1 MKPPATQAEGL
12 LVLPVGATVVPD
24 WRRLAARKPGRPAP
38 VGNPR
43 RAVVAKRDK
52 DLFETLRARG
62 VRKRAADGVAKSFN
76 GSAKQKAARR
86 AVSDLS
92 TVVAEIQ
99 DRIQGGPE
107 KRRAAA
113 KKAARTRKRKAQ
125 RRSDAAKRAA
135 RTRA

>member
-1 MKPPATQAEGL
+1 M
-12 LVLPVGATVVPD
+12 
-24 WRRLAARKPGRPAP
+24 
-38 VGNPR
+38 
-43 RAVVAKRDK
+43 AKRDK
-52 DLFETLRARG
+52 DLFDSLRARG
-62 VRKRAADGVAKSFN
+62 VRKKVADGVAKSVN
-76 GSAKQKAARR
+76 GAAKPKVARR
-86 AVSDLS
+86 AMSDLS

>member
-1 MKPPATQAEGL
+1 M
-12 LVLPVGATVVPD
+12 
-24 WRRLAARKPGRPAP
+24 
-38 VGNPR
+38 
-43 RAVVAKRDK
+43 AKQDK
-52 DLFETLRARG
+52 DLFKSLRARG
-62 VRKRAADGVAKSFN
+62 VRKKVADGVSKAVNGGAKP
-76 GSAKQKAARR
+76 KVARR

>member
-1 MKPPATQAEGL
+1 M
-12 LVLPVGATVVPD
+12 
-24 WRRLAARKPGRPAP
+24 
-38 VGNPR
+38 
-43 RAVVAKRDK
+43 AKRDK
-52 DLFETLRARG
+52 DLFDTLRARG
-62 VRKRAADGVAKSFN
+62 VRKKVADRVAKSVN
-76 GSAKQKAARR
+76 GSAKPKAARR

-125 RRSDAAKRAA
+125 RRRDAAKRAA

>member
-1 MKPPATQAEGL
+1 M
-12 LVLPVGATVVPD
+12 
-24 WRRLAARKPGRPAP
+24 
-38 VGNPR
+38 
-43 RAVVAKRDK
+43 AKRDK
-52 DLFETLRARG
+52 DLFDSLRARG
-62 VRKRAADGVAKSFN
+62 VRKKVADRVAKSVN
-76 GSAKQKAARR
+76 GAAKPKAARR